1 MDPRRRTLASTE
13 PQASSH
19 IPVPS
24 SALKRQVPQTINRD
38 PNTRYSL
45 APQRSTNSLQSS
57 RQSYLPSNSQPK
69 YSQNSDAPFN
79 SSQTSNHQRS
89 NSQQNDPRRSSIYQA
104 PYNALRQSTS
114 TGNLPNATRMPA
126 SASRPDHAHL
136 RYSNMNDFASNATLH
151 YPVTPGSNIN
161 RSNFQNSIQRSSSAG
176 MMFPPHNQPNAPIFG
191 TPVFGKDPRPRDKK
205 TIAAWQQDVYD
216 FLIERGY
223 TTITIKALQTPTN
236 KDFQNILK
244 YLVQCSDPG
253 HRWGVNGKKFEDE
266 VIPLLKQMGY
276 VAVDTITKSG
286 LQAAGSM
293 HTWPTMLA
301 MLHWIVMTIKL
312 REEAMM
318 NPHVCLD
325 PNSEPSSQ
333 DPHCQAMATTS
344 RWLEY
349 LGRTYPSFLQT
360 DDYDRELHK
369 PPLEDFY
376 QRQRD
381 ALLSEIEQ
389 LESLAAMEEAES
401 LAAMEEAET
410 ARKKAR
416 PSPLEASQKE
426 HAKLARDAEGFSTY
440 ISKMKDQIVKSE
452 KQNEAL
458 QKSLGSTELKLKDLS
473 HKKADLLV
481 KVEKQN
487 ISDAELQQISSTR
500 VQLERSAA
508 AAATKHLQLTEAMMD
523 LEIKSSQAS
532 DRLEKL
538 ITSYQN
544 KAVKLGLIPRAPE
557 PFDEI
562 DFSQSVNGG
571 SDQLPDPTI
580 EIKPALVQ
588 LKKNAIDSRL
598 GLSDQVLS
606 MEEKLLNVNETEQE
620 KREGLQVL
628 EMSVQE
634 LTKQLEEDKEKFSLE
649 MSMMNEQTDSLL
661 RRIHELQSV
670 RENNQLTLK
679 HEVEALRVR
688 HSETKRRIA
697 QLTKEN
703 VDEMN
708 STLGVILRHKESI
721 GEKTRMLKS
730 LADSM
735 GDSNL
740 MSEL

>member
-1 MDPRRRTLASTE
+1 MDPRRRTLAATE

-24 SALKRQVPQTINRD
+24 SALKRQVPQTINREA
-38 PNTRYSL
+38 NTRYSL
-45 APQRSTNSLQSS
+45 APQRSTSTLQSS
-57 RQSYLPSNSQPK
+57 RQSYLPGNSQPK
-69 YSQNSDAPFN
+69 YSQSSDPLIN

-89 NSQQNDPRRSSIYQA
+89 NSHQNDPRRSSVYQA
-104 PYNALRQSTS
+104 PYNTLRQSTS

-136 RYSNMNDFASNATLH
+136 RYSNMNDFAPNVALH
-151 YPVTPGSNIN
+151 YPVTPGSNVN
-161 RSNFQNSIQRSSSAG
+161 RPNFQNSGQRISSAA
-176 MMFPPHNQPNAPIFG
+176 MTFPSHNQPNA
-191 TPVFGKDPRPRDKK
+191 VFGAPLFFKDPRPRDKK
-205 TIAAWQQDVYD
+205 IIAGWQQDVHD
-216 FLIERGY
+216 FLVERGY
-223 TTITIKALQTPTN
+223 VAITIKTLQTPTN

-244 YLVQCSDPG
+244 FLVQCSDPG
-253 HRWGVNGKKFEDE
+253 HRWGMNGKKFEDE
-266 VIPLLKQMGY
+266 VLPLLKQMGY
-276 VAVDTITKSG
+276 VAVDAISKSG

-312 REEAMM
+312 CEEART
-318 NPHVCLD
+318 NPHIYLD

-333 DPHCQAMATTS
+333 DLHAQAMATHS
-344 RWLEY
+344 RWFEY

-360 DDYDRELHK
+360 DDYDKELHK
-369 PPLEDFY
+369 PPLEDYY

-381 ALLSEIEQ
+381 GLLSELEQ
-389 LESLAAMEEAES
+389 LESIAAMQEAD
-401 LAAMEEAET
+401 AARM
-410 ARKKAR
+410 KAR

-440 ISKMKDQIVKSE
+440 ISKMKDQILKSE

-458 QKSLGSTELKLKDLS
+458 QKSLVASELKVKDLA

-580 EIKPALVQ
+580 EIKPALIQ
-588 LKKNAIDSRL
+588 LKKNAIESRL
-598 GLSDQVLS
+598 GLTDQVLS

-620 KREGLQVL
+620 KRESLQVL

-649 MSMMNEQTDSLL
+649 MSMMNEQTESLL

-679 HEVEALRVR
+679 HEVEALKVR
-688 HSETKRRIA
+688 YSETKRRIA

-708 STLGVILRHKESI
+708 STLGVIIRHKESI
-721 GEKTRMLKS
+721 REKTRMLKS

-740 MSEL
+740 MSEI